1 MTKVAY
7 ARTSTVDQSG
17 SLETQIARFKAL
29 GVDPDLIFAERCRES
44 SICRTELP
52 LFGCPPIVKPR
63 TLAAFAWP
71 DFAYACGL
79 QSGEPKWNGGG
90 APSFL

>member
-29 GVDPDLIFAERCRES
+29 GVDPDLIFAEQRSGSNADRPKLKEC
-44 SICRTELP
+44 L
-52 LFGCPPIVKPR
+52 R
-63 TLAAFAWP
+63 TLRKGDTPWSSPRSIASRAPWRTCWP
-71 DFAYACGL
+71 
-79 QSGEPKWNGGG
+79 S
-90 APSFL
+90 